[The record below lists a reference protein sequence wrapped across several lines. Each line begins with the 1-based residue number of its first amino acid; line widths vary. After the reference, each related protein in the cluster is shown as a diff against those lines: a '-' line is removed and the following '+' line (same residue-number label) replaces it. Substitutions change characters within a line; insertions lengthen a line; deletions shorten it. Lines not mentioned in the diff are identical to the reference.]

1 MKMKAK
7 SQVTHLKFVLSCWE
21 GYWRHT
27 SGNLEDR
34 FPVTPPNSVTSHVVI
49 LVTIQPFN
57 SATLNSS
64 HVCVSI
70 PVTVRIT
77 VGSTPLKWTKY
88 KQEIPSRNHKARFS
102 IAWISSPTEISLYY
116 IHSFIQY
123 SVWRQVQ
130 SLLQNDAST

>member
-1 MKMKAK
+1 MKAK
-7 SQVTHLKFVLSCWE
+7 SQETHSRFVLSCWE

-64 HVCVSI
+64 HICVFI
-70 PVTVRIT
+70 PTTVRLT
-77 VGSTPLKWTKY
+77 ADCTPLK
-88 KQEIPSRNHKARFS
+88 
-102 IAWISSPTEISLYY
+102 
-116 IHSFIQY
+116 
-123 SVWRQVQ
+123 
-130 SLLQNDAST
+130 